1 MRKLK
6 EGMILLNVNKIFR
19 ILLLQTENTLLP
31 FHIKVVL
38 KSDISSQHK
47 INVGPLRVINTYY
60 ALDTG
65 PITIKLLSGSQ
76 FFMEEFV
83 IIQLLDLS
91 GFYGHVYF
99 IGLHFSILFI
109 LCPVEIAIIERH

>member
-65 PITIKLLSGSQ
+65 PITIKLALIKSLRVSNKYTHVQNSTSSFLSYTQNCCITFPSTQ
-76 FFMEEFV
+76 
-83 IIQLLDLS
+83 
-91 GFYGHVYF
+91 
-99 IGLHFSILFI
+99 
-109 LCPVEIAIIERH
+109 